1 MLKQL
6 QAAPAN
12 EDLFLTINVLA
23 GGFIMTSLIWAS
35 VTAGMVDRRFFSAGV
50 FFLAGAVMAMFGLM
64 HSPLTDDQMFL
75 PHQLFDPAVMSFK
88 QTSIA
93 IQFIATY
100 LLAAG
105 LMFGLGFLLKNDT
118 VPINSDSDYENLT

>member
-6 QAAPAN
+6 QATPAN

-35 VTAGMVDRRFFSAGV
+35 VTARIVDRRFFSAGV

-88 QTSIA
+88 QTLSKMRSSTTTWI
-93 IQFIATY
+93 TP
-100 LLAAG
+100 
-105 LMFGLGFLLKNDT
+105 K
-118 VPINSDSDYENLT
+118 